1 MTFAPLART
10 GRTAGRMDS
19 PMDGRT
25 GGGKTRLALA
35 AALLGLGAPLFP
47 CDAGAADLLQVFR
60 DAQSNDAQFASA
72 RAQLLATREKLPQAR
87 AGLLPQVIGTAGA
100 NRTRLDQTASL
111 PPVQAPTVN
120 GVRFFNSNSWALQL
134 TQPLFRWDRWET
146 YKQGELAS
154 LAGEVSFEQ
163 AQLDLITRTSQAYFD
178 VLTAQDNL
186 YLAGAQKKAIAE
198 QLAQAKRNFEV
209 GTATITDANDAQA
222 RYDLAVSTEIAAQ
235 SQLEI
240 TRATLQQITGKPVDE
255 LLGLRPESAIPGPM
269 PADVNAWASQA
280 EQSNPQVGL
289 AGYNLESAQR
299 EYNKARAAHLPSVDM
314 VASYGYTD
322 QTGSATQVVATH
334 FNAAQIGVQLSVPI
348 YAGGQIQSRVRE
360 TQALADKAASDLEFA
375 RRTAAQVARQ
385 SYSGVSN
392 GLAQV
397 KALEAAEHS
406 AQSAV
411 ESNQLG
417 YEVGVRINIDVLNAE
432 AQLYQTRANLAKARY
447 DTIMNGLRLKAST
460 GVLNEDDVVQINTLL
475 TAAPGSMYQLPA
487 QPKLGKAPAPTPR
500 PGRAKRESVV
510 TGTVPR
516 S

>member
-10 GRTAGRMDS
+10 VRRIDS
-19 PMDGRT
+19 PGRHT
-25 GGGKTRLALA
+25 GVGKTRLVAVGA
-35 AALLGLGAPLFP
+35 AAAAVLALLAPGG
-47 CDAGAADLLQVFR
+47 AGAADLLQVYR
-60 DAQSNDAQFASA
+60 EAQANDAQFASA
-72 RAQLLATREKLPQAR
+72 RSQLQATRERLPQAR
-87 AGLLPQVIGTAGA
+87 AGLLPQVVGTASA
-100 NRTRLDQTASL
+100 NRTKLDQTASL
-111 PPVQAPTVN
+111 TANSPAIEVT
-120 GVRFFNSNSWALQL
+120 RFFNNNGWAIQL
-134 TQPLFRWDRWET
+134 SQPLFRWDRWET
-146 YKQGELAS
+146 YKQGELAT
-154 LAGEVSFEQ
+154 LAGEVTFQQ

-186 YLAGAQKKAIAE
+186 FLAGAQKKAIGE

-222 RYDLAVSTEIAAQ
+222 RYDLAASTEIAAQ

-240 TRATLQQITGKPVDE
+240 TRATLQQITGKPTDE
-255 LLGLRPESAIPGPM
+255 LMGLRAEAPIPGPM

-289 AGYNLESAQR
+289 AGYSLETAQR

-314 VASYGYTD
+314 VASYGFTN
-322 QTGSATQVVATH
+322 QTGSATQTVATH
-334 FNAAQIGVQLSVPI
+334 FNAAAIGVQLSVPI

-360 TQALADKAASDLEFA
+360 TQALADKASSDLEFA
-375 RRTAAQVARQ
+375 RRTAAQTARQ
-385 SYSGVSN
+385 TYSGVSN

-397 KALEAAEHS
+397 KALEAAERS

-460 GVLNEDDVVQINTLL
+460 GVLAEDDVVQINTLL
-475 TAAPGSMYQLPA
+475 TSEPGALLRLPA
-487 QPKLGKAPAPTPR
+487 PKAATTAPAATPK
-500 PGRAKRESVV
+500 RAPSKREAAVPN
-510 TGTVPR
+510 GPR